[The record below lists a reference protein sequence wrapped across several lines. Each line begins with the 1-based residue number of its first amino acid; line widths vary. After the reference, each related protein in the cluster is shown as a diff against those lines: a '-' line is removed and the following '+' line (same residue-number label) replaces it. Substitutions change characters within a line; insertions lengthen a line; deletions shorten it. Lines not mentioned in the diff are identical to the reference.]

1 MPTDRSVSE
10 VLQDIVRNIQDIIR
24 SEVRLAKSE
33 VREEVVKAKA
43 AGLYLGVA
51 TLSAVFATFFLLFA
65 IVYALAHVMPEWAAA
80 LMVAVVLG
88 VVAAVTMRVGVG
100 RLQRVDPTPD
110 KTLGSLKENV
120 AWAKQQTK

>member
-1 MPTDRSVSE
+1 MPTDRSVSD
-10 VLQDIVRNIQDIIR
+10 VLQDIVRNLQDIIR

-51 TLSAVFATFFLLFA
+51 TLSAVFAVLFLLFA
-65 IVYALAHVMPEWAAA
+65 VVYALAHVMRDWAAA
-80 LMVAVVLG
+80 LTVGVVLG
-88 VVAAVTMRVGVG
+88 IVAVVTMRVGVG

-120 AWAKQQTK
+120 EWAKHQTK